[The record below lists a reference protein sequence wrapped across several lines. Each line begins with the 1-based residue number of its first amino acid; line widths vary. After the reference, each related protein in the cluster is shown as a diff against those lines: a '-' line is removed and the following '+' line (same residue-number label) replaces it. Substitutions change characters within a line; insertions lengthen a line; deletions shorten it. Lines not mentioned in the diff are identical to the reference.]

1 MGGDVGEDTNWA
13 KNILIVRL
21 GKQGI
26 IEKSTSEAR
35 SV

>member
-1 MGGDVGEDTNWA
+1 MGEDTNWA

-21 GKQGI
+21 AKQGI
-26 IEKSTSEAR
+26 IEKGTSEAR